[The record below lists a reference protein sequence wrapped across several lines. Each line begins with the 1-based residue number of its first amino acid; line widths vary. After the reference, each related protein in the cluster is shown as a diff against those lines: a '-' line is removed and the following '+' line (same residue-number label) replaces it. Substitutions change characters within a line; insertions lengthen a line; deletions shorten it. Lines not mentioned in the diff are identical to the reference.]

1 MRLEVVEHCC
11 LQEVVE
17 GLERLVELEEPMKLE
32 EQRWEVGR
40 LEGCLVVRQVGQ
52 LEVPMED
59 LPVQALERWEV
70 VGWAWLG
77 WEWNWKLEVE

>member
-1 MRLEVVEHCC
+1 LDWKVVRCWLQTRLEVVERCC

-17 GLERLVELEEPMKLE
+17 ELERLVKLEELMKLE

-59 LPVQALERWEV
+59 LLVQALEH
-70 VGWAWLG
+70 
-77 WEWNWKLEVE
+77 